1 MTEPRDDLPALDPR
15 AAALLA
21 TYRRSRAM
29 PPAARARVQDRLS
42 GTCPQEHVLPLMSR
56 RHHGAAWA
64 VALALAAAVLL
75 WLARRGPDLAEK
87 TGDAATMS
95 PAHVATTAPSDASLL
110 APPPAGPRSEPS
122 ITPAVA
128 PEVEAVR
135 PRLKPADRRE
145 AAPPREPAALDHPS
159 HAATDLDDAAPA
171 QPDTDLRGEQ
181 ELLAR
186 GWQSLAGGDAGAAA
200 RDAGEHARRWPAGV
214 LAPERRALEAAASC
228 VADRGA
234 ELARAFLAD
243 HPRSPLARRVRDV
256 LPPRPVTSTRNLH
269 RRCPTGSLCGHEGA
283 TPDERGPT
291 PCDFT

>member
-29 PPAARARVQDRLS
+29 PPAARARVHDRLS
-42 GTCPQEHVLPLMSR
+42 GTCPQEHVLPLMSK

-95 PAHVATTAPSDASLL
+95 PAHAAPAAASDASLL

-122 ITPAVA
+122 IAPAVA
-128 PEVEAVR
+128 PTPEAEAVR
-135 PRLKPADRRE
+135 PRPKPAAPTRDPVALDRHNDSSH
-145 AAPPREPAALDHPS
+145 ATTAEPAS
-159 HAATDLDDAAPA
+159 DLDDAAAPQPA
-171 QPDTDLRGEQ
+171 IDLRGEQ

-200 RDAGEHARRWPAGV
+200 RDAGEHARRWPGGV

-228 VADRGA
+228 VDDPSRGA

-243 HPRSPLARRVRDV
+243 YPRSPLARRVRDV
-256 LPPRPVTSTRNLH
+256 CRLAP
-269 RRCPTGSLCGHEGA
+269 
-283 TPDERGPT
+283 
-291 PCDFT
+291 